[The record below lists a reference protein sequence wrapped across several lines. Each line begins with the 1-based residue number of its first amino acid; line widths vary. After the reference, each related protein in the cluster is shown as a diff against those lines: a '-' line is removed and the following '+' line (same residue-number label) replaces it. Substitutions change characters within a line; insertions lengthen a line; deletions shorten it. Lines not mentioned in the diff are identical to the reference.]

1 MDRDPHVL
9 LGSPAVVARLASVG
23 ALRLER
29 VRLLA
34 VEASDLEPVKTIAP
48 GGAVRA
54 HIDMLLERIPRTT
67 LQTVVVTNT
76 GGQADAARLNR
87 LCAGIMPHNRR
98 TRLYSWAEAQKN
110 GGVAWQ
116 IVIFFNFF
124 LWMRSTK

>member
-1 MDRDPHVL
+1 MSFLAAPLSWRVL
-9 LGSPAVVARLASVG
+9 PQWGRSGWSGSGFSPWRHRIS
-23 ALRLER
+23 
-29 VRLLA
+29 
-34 VEASDLEPVKTIAP
+34 SPSKTIAP

-110 GGVAWQ
+110 GGGCVANCD
-116 IVIFFNFF
+116 FF
-124 LWMRSTK
+124 

>member
-76 GGQADAARLNR
+76 GGQADAARLKR

-98 TRLYSWAEAQKN
+98 TTRLYSWAEAQKN

-116 IVIFFNFF
+116 IVIFNIFF
-124 LWMRSTK
+124 VDAIN